1 MLATP
6 TPSLSTPHFTHHTPA
21 RDHATEDTPPAVE
34 INSVDISVGTRHLYR
49 VVSRCHDSVA
59 WLVTREFVCVMLC
72 MLISV
77 HLSAAT
83 LSPTRTRPC
92 LAWHLLPP
100 IPIPQEYHRRDVQ
113 ASGGRLRP
121 SNEEAKSRRS
131 GVNRR
136 PPPTWAPMY
145 PHCVMSP
152 VLQPKCDLH
161 RIAYTCTCPLPCLWE
176 QCAGLCAGSS
186 RLQSLRSGWV
196 VWWFVV

>member
-1 MLATP
+1 MHAH
-6 TPSLSTPHFTHHTPA
+6 LSTT
-21 RDHATEDTPPAVE
+21 
-34 INSVDISVGTRHLYR
+34 
-49 VVSRCHDSVA
+49 
-59 WLVTREFVCVMLC
+59 
-72 MLISV
+72 
-77 HLSAAT
+77 T
-83 LSPTRTRPC
+83 LSPPHTRPC
-92 LAWHLLPP
+92 FAWHLLPP

-145 PHCVMSP
+145 PHCVMSR

-161 RIAYTCTCPLPCLWE
+161 RIAYTCTGPLPCLWE

-186 RLQSLRSGWV
+186 RLQSLGGWFGGLWYYCLWLRLV
-196 VWWFVV
+196 SVPTGDCALHSCGGLPAASCGLKTEEISVPFLCVFRQPQRHES